1 MPRLVP
7 TDELLRRRATM
18 PLDHPRNVASAW
30 RCGKRQRAFGR
41 MPDPWLWNDHPAT
54 LAAFE
59 AGYNR
64 EPRPSAS

>member
-1 MPRLVP
+1 
-7 TDELLRRRATM
+7 
-18 PLDHPRNVASAW
+18 
-30 RCGKRQRAFGR
+30 